1 MGDHDDACER
11 VMNALQDA
19 VYALE
24 RGKEE
29 CMSEDWELFPPEEIE
44 EIIEMI
50 ALIIEKLKS

>member
-1 MGDHDDACER
+1 MSNHEDACER
-11 VMNALQDA
+11 VIDALQEA

-29 CMSEDWELFPPEEIE
+29 CMAEDWEMFPPEEID

-50 ALIIEKLKS
+50 AVIIDRLK